1 MNQPKIIKEFKTQ
14 VNITS
19 KKSKNLIEL
28 FTQLATQGF
37 TRLELMIID
46 STIKNIP
53 LETLYITLLLSQNKY
68 YNTLQNLTTKI
79 KSFKNQ

>member
-53 LETLYITLLLSQNKY
+53 LETLYITLLLFQNTY